1 MFGKMMNSFYYGK
14 SGKGDFRKEDLPKN
28 RWQLFWEMLRVR
40 FSALCRLNLMTLA
53 AWLPLIIVIGMCVS
67 TLLNVMSITGDYSNY
82 VQTGDA
88 GNLSAEQIAALK
100 QKLAETDYIA
110 AKTVDLL
117 IGAESLSA
125 LLTVLAET
133 RSEYREILDLR
144 SVWRQKIRELE
155 AAESKQNKEV

>member
-1 MFGKMMNSFYYGK
+1 MFVNYSVDTGGRFENMTIYPLDTAKPTLELPE
-14 SGKGDFRKEDLPKN
+14 DFDLKN
-28 RWQLFWEMLRVR
+28 VR
-40 FSALCRLNLMTLA
+40 DYVLQGGALIREPYVPA
-53 AWLPLIIVIGMCVS
+53 PSVS
-67 TLLNVMSITGDYSNY
+67 
-82 VQTGDA
+82 
-88 GNLSAEQIAALK
+88 EQIAALK

-133 RSEYREILDLR
+133 RSEYREILGLR
-144 SVWRQKIRELE
+144 GVWRQKIRELE

>member
-1 MFGKMMNSFYYGK
+1 MFVNYSVDTGGRLQSVTIYPLDTTKPTLELPE
-14 SGKGDFRKEDLPKN
+14 DFDLKN
-28 RWQLFWEMLRVR
+28 IRDYVLKDGALIREPYERTP
-40 FSALCRLNLMTLA
+40 SA
-53 AWLPLIIVIGMCVS
+53 
-67 TLLNVMSITGDYSNY
+67 
-82 VQTGDA
+82 
-88 GNLSAEQIAALK
+88 AEQIAALK

-117 IGAESLSA
+117 IGVESLSA

-144 SVWRQKIRELE
+144 GVWRQKIRELE

>member
-1 MFGKMMNSFYYGK
+1 MFVNYSVDT
-14 SGKGDFRKEDLPKN
+14 SGRFENMTIYPLDTAKPTLELPENFDLKN
-28 RWQLFWEMLRVR
+28 IRDYVLQGGALIREPYVPAP
-40 FSALCRLNLMTLA
+40 SA
-53 AWLPLIIVIGMCVS
+53 
-67 TLLNVMSITGDYSNY
+67 
-82 VQTGDA
+82 
-88 GNLSAEQIAALK
+88 AEQIAALK

-133 RSEYREILDLR
+133 RSEYREILGLR
-144 SVWRQKIRELE
+144 GVWRQKIRELE

>member
-1 MFGKMMNSFYYGK
+1 MFVNYSVDTGGRFENMTIYPLDTAKPTLELSE
-14 SGKGDFRKEDLPKN
+14 DFDLKN
-28 RWQLFWEMLRVR
+28 IRDYVLQGGALIRDPYERTP
-40 FSALCRLNLMTLA
+40 SA
-53 AWLPLIIVIGMCVS
+53 
-67 TLLNVMSITGDYSNY
+67 
-82 VQTGDA
+82 
-88 GNLSAEQIAALK
+88 AEQIAALK

-133 RSEYREILDLR
+133 RSEYREILGLR
-144 SVWRQKIRELE
+144 DVWRQKIRELE

>member
-1 MFGKMMNSFYYGK
+1 MNMIVNYQTDEDGRLESVTLYPLDAANPTLELPD
-14 SGKGDFRKEDLPKN
+14 DFDLK
-28 RWQLFWEMLRVR
+28 RVR
-40 FSALCRLNLMTLA
+40 DYVLSG
-53 AWLPLIIVIGMCVS
+53 GMLKHDPFVAMPS
-67 TLLNVMSITGDYSNY
+67 V
-82 VQTGDA
+82 
-88 GNLSAEQIAALK
+88 AEQIAALK

-144 SVWRQKIRELE
+144 GVWRQKIRELE

>member
-1 MFGKMMNSFYYGK
+1 MFVNYSVDTGGRFENMTIYPLDTAKPTLELSE
-14 SGKGDFRKEDLPKN
+14 DFDLKN
-28 RWQLFWEMLRVR
+28 IRDYVLQGGALIRDPYERTP
-40 FSALCRLNLMTLA
+40 SA
-53 AWLPLIIVIGMCVS
+53 
-67 TLLNVMSITGDYSNY
+67 
-82 VQTGDA
+82 
-88 GNLSAEQIAALK
+88 AEQIAALK

-144 SVWRQKIRELE
+144 GVWRQKICELE

>member
-1 MFGKMMNSFYYGK
+1 MFVNYSVDTGGRFENMTIYPLDTAKPTLELSE
-14 SGKGDFRKEDLPKN
+14 DFDLKN
-28 RWQLFWEMLRVR
+28 IRDYVLQGGALIRDPYVPVP
-40 FSALCRLNLMTLA
+40 SA
-53 AWLPLIIVIGMCVS
+53 
-67 TLLNVMSITGDYSNY
+67 
-82 VQTGDA
+82 
-88 GNLSAEQIAALK
+88 AEQIAALK

-144 SVWRQKIRELE
+144 GVWRQKIRELE

>member
-1 MFGKMMNSFYYGK
+1 MFVNYSVNTGGRFENITIYPLDTAKPTLELSE
-14 SGKGDFRKEDLPKN
+14 DFDLKN
-28 RWQLFWEMLRVR
+28 IRDYVLQGGALIRDPYERTP
-40 FSALCRLNLMTLA
+40 SA
-53 AWLPLIIVIGMCVS
+53 
-67 TLLNVMSITGDYSNY
+67 
-82 VQTGDA
+82 
-88 GNLSAEQIAALK
+88 AEQIAALK

-110 AKTVDLL
+110 TKTVDLL

-144 SVWRQKIRELE
+144 GVWRQKIRELE

>member
-1 MFGKMMNSFYYGK
+1 MFVNYSVDT
-14 SGKGDFRKEDLPKN
+14 SGRFENMTIYPLDTAKPTLELPEDFDLKNIRDYVLKGGALIRDPYERTP
-28 RWQLFWEMLRVR
+28 
-40 FSALCRLNLMTLA
+40 SA
-53 AWLPLIIVIGMCVS
+53 
-67 TLLNVMSITGDYSNY
+67 
-82 VQTGDA
+82 
-88 GNLSAEQIAALK
+88 AEQIAALK

-133 RSEYREILDLR
+133 RSEYREILGLR
-144 SVWRQKIRELE
+144 GVWRQKIRELE

>member
-1 MFGKMMNSFYYGK
+1 MFVNYSVDTGGRLQSVTIYPLDTTKPTLELPE
-14 SGKGDFRKEDLPKN
+14 DFDLKN
-28 RWQLFWEMLRVR
+28 IRDYVLKDGALIREPYERTP
-40 FSALCRLNLMTLA
+40 SA
-53 AWLPLIIVIGMCVS
+53 
-67 TLLNVMSITGDYSNY
+67 
-82 VQTGDA
+82 
-88 GNLSAEQIAALK
+88 AEQIAALK

-144 SVWRQKIRELE
+144 GAWRQQIRELE
-155 AAESKQNKEV
+155 AAESEQNKEV

>member
-1 MFGKMMNSFYYGK
+1 MFVNYSVDTGGRFENMTIYPLDTAKPTLELSEDFDLK
-14 SGKGDFRKEDLPKN
+14 SIRDYVLQGGALIRDPYERAP
-28 RWQLFWEMLRVR
+28 
-40 FSALCRLNLMTLA
+40 SA
-53 AWLPLIIVIGMCVS
+53 
-67 TLLNVMSITGDYSNY
+67 
-82 VQTGDA
+82 
-88 GNLSAEQIAALK
+88 AEQIAALK

-144 SVWRQKIRELE
+144 GVWRQKIRELE
-155 AAESKQNKEV
+155 AAETKQNKEV

>member
-1 MFGKMMNSFYYGK
+1 MFVNYSVNTGGRFENMTIYPLDTAKPTLELPE
-14 SGKGDFRKEDLPKN
+14 DFDLKN
-28 RWQLFWEMLRVR
+28 IRDYVLQGGALIRDPYERTP
-40 FSALCRLNLMTLA
+40 SA
-53 AWLPLIIVIGMCVS
+53 
-67 TLLNVMSITGDYSNY
+67 
-82 VQTGDA
+82 
-88 GNLSAEQIAALK
+88 AEQIAALK

-144 SVWRQKIRELE
+144 GVWRQKIRELE

>member
-1 MFGKMMNSFYYGK
+1 MTIYPLDTAKPTLELSE
-14 SGKGDFRKEDLPKN
+14 DFDLKN
-28 RWQLFWEMLRVR
+28 IRDYVLQGG
-40 FSALCRLNLMTLA
+40 ALIRDPYERT
-53 AWLPLIIVIGMCVS
+53 PSVS
-67 TLLNVMSITGDYSNY
+67 
-82 VQTGDA
+82 
-88 GNLSAEQIAALK
+88 EQIAALK

-133 RSEYREILDLR
+133 RSEYREILGLR
-144 SVWRQKIRELE
+144 GVWRQKIRELE

>member
-1 MFGKMMNSFYYGK
+1 MNMTVNYQTD
-14 SGKGDFRKEDLPKN
+14 KGGRLQSVTIYPLDTAKPTLELPEDFDLKN
-28 RWQLFWEMLRVR
+28 IRDYVLQGGALIREPYVPAP
-40 FSALCRLNLMTLA
+40 SA
-53 AWLPLIIVIGMCVS
+53 
-67 TLLNVMSITGDYSNY
+67 
-82 VQTGDA
+82 
-88 GNLSAEQIAALK
+88 AEQIAALK

-144 SVWRQKIRELE
+144 GVWRQKIRELE

>member
-1 MFGKMMNSFYYGK
+1 MHVNYATDENRRLQSVTIYPLDTAKPTLELPEDFDLK
-14 SGKGDFRKEDLPKN
+14 SIRDYVLQGGALIREPYE
-28 RWQLFWEMLRVR
+28 RTP
-40 FSALCRLNLMTLA
+40 SA
-53 AWLPLIIVIGMCVS
+53 
-67 TLLNVMSITGDYSNY
+67 
-82 VQTGDA
+82 
-88 GNLSAEQIAALK
+88 AEQIAALK

-144 SVWRQKIRELE
+144 GVWRQKIRELE

>member
-1 MFGKMMNSFYYGK
+1 MFVNYSVDTGGRFENMTIYPLDTAKPTLELPE
-14 SGKGDFRKEDLPKN
+14 DFDLKN
-28 RWQLFWEMLRVR
+28 IRDYVLQGGALIRDPYERTP
-40 FSALCRLNLMTLA
+40 SA
-53 AWLPLIIVIGMCVS
+53 
-67 TLLNVMSITGDYSNY
+67 
-82 VQTGDA
+82 
-88 GNLSAEQIAALK
+88 AEQIAALK

-133 RSEYREILDLR
+133 RSEYQEILDLR
-144 SVWRQKIRELE
+144 GVWRQKIRELE

>member
-1 MFGKMMNSFYYGK
+1 MFVNYSVDTGGRLQSVTIYPLDTEKPTLELPDAFDLKRIRDYVL
-14 SGKGDFRKEDLPKN
+14 KGGALIREPYE
-28 RWQLFWEMLRVR
+28 RTP
-40 FSALCRLNLMTLA
+40 SA
-53 AWLPLIIVIGMCVS
+53 
-67 TLLNVMSITGDYSNY
+67 
-82 VQTGDA
+82 
-88 GNLSAEQIAALK
+88 AEQIAALK

-144 SVWRQKIRELE
+144 GVWRQKIRELE